1 MTLLAPKRIRNILP
15 ATATVSFGPS
25 LLANKKD
32 LFFMTFLFVALTT
45 KIKLKR
51 HENAVIL
58 LFRPDIVIVIVIVVV
73 AVVLLLLLLPSHA
86 VKFPNK
92 SKYYVALL

>member
-1 MTLLAPKRIRNILP
+1 MT
-15 ATATVSFGPS
+15 V
-25 LLANKKD
+25 
-32 LFFMTFLFVALTT
+32 LFVALTT

-58 LFRPDIVIVIVIVVV
+58 LFRPDIVIVIVIVIVAV
-73 AVVLLLLLLPSHA
+73 AVVLLLLLLLPSHA

-92 SKYYVALL
+92 SKYYAALL

>member
-1 MTLLAPKRIRNILP
+1 
-15 ATATVSFGPS
+15 
-25 LLANKKD
+25 
-32 LFFMTFLFVALTT
+32 MTFLFVALKT

-58 LFRPDIVIVIVIVVV
+58 LFRPDIVIVIVIVIVVV